1 MQLTIEYVGES
12 ASVAFHSKVREYV
25 KSQQPGNRFLS
36 DNFPHAHQPSQRVD
50 LVNADDPVDAT
61 VVETP
66 TGVLGASPRSVFSTT
81 PATLRARLP
90 PRHLADPLIDRFF
103 RQVHSIFWVFPR
115 DEFLR
120 RLDKTYL
127 FYDLDLYSG
136 TPCDDRDRREIEV
149 PSWMCCL
156 FTVLS
161 LGCSTDDNTNALL
174 KPSDFF
180 SYAKALSRYVVED
193 ESIQSI
199 QALLLMVRL
208 PIDVTDDR
216 ACTLPIQI

>member
-1 MQLTIEYVGES
+1 MELILEYVGES

-25 KSQQPGNRFLS
+25 RSQQPGNRFLS
-36 DNFPHAHQPSQRVD
+36 DRKRFPHHPSENVD
-50 LVNADDPVDAT
+50 LVNADDTVDAT

-66 TGVLGASPRSVFSTT
+66 TGILGASPRSVFSTT

-136 TPCDDRDRREIEV
+136 TPCDEHERREIET
-149 PSWMCCL
+149 PTWMCCL

-161 LGCSTDDNTNALL
+161 LGCSTDDTNNLLL

-199 QALLLMVRL
+199 QALLLMVRSFSK
-208 PIDVTDDR
+208 IADIR
-216 ACTLPIQI
+216 ACTSRTRI